1 MSLSV
6 IGMFSMKSV
15 TLISSIQK
23 NGFSNCMIQWRLSH
37 RRNIIMMAHLPLL
50 ISFRPR
56 QSGTPSE
63 RKKVNKVLDFDNLY
77 DETDD
82 DDLIDAA
89 EAAFDEYLAQCAAD
103 YSEAC
108 RIRAH
113 KRS

>member
-1 MSLSV
+1 M
-6 IGMFSMKSV
+6 
-15 TLISSIQK
+15 
-23 NGFSNCMIQWRLSH
+23 
-37 RRNIIMMAHLPLL
+37 
-50 ISFRPR
+50 
-56 QSGTPSE
+56 
-63 RKKVNKVLDFDNLY
+63 LDFENFY

>member
-1 MSLSV
+1 MN
-6 IGMFSMKSV
+6 V
-15 TLISSIQK
+15 TLIGVQDMNFTGRDGNEI
-23 NGFSNCMIQWRLSH
+23 NGV
-37 RRNIIMMAHLPLL
+37 
-50 ISFRPR
+50 
-56 QSGTPSE
+56 
-63 RKKVNKVLDFDNLY
+63 KVFFAYPDENTYGNLY

>member
-1 MSLSV
+1 M
-6 IGMFSMKSV
+6 
-15 TLISSIQK
+15 
-23 NGFSNCMIQWRLSH
+23 
-37 RRNIIMMAHLPLL
+37 
-50 ISFRPR
+50 
-56 QSGTPSE
+56 
-63 RKKVNKVLDFDNLY
+63 LDFDNLY

-89 EAAFDEYLAQCAAD
+89 EAAIDEYLAQCTAD